1 MKSLKLF
8 VSVATMCLLV
18 GASGTAMA
26 IDCVGGVIANQ
37 EVDQITVDGENCI
50 ISNVTVT
57 GDIEVTNSDELVMV
71 SNNVVGNIRVL
82 RGGDVTIVANTTTA
96 GNIVVRRNARANV
109 VFNNALA
116 GSISIVVAGTINKA
130 EVNRNFA
137 LFTILCR
144 RNGRLDAFE
153 NEAEGDLECRAL
165 GGGLGGPGPF

>member
-18 GASGTAMA
+18 AASGTAMA
-26 IDCVGGVIANQ
+26 VDCAGGVIANQ
-37 EVDQITVDGENCI
+37 VVDQITVDGEDCI

-57 GDIEVTNSDELVMV
+57 EDIEVTNSDTLVMV

-82 RGGDVTIVANTTTA
+82 RGGDVTLVANTTTA

-109 VFNNALA
+109 VLNNALA
-116 GSISIVVAGTINKA
+116 GSIVVAGTINKA

-165 GGGLGGPGPF
+165 GGGLGPGLF

>member
-1 MKSLKLF
+1 MKPLKLF

-18 GASGTAMA
+18 AASGTAMA
-26 IDCVGGVIANQ
+26 VDCAGGVIANQ
-37 EVDQITVDGENCI
+37 EVDQITVDGEDCI

-57 GDIEVTNSDELVMV
+57 GDIEVNNSDTLVMV

-82 RGGDVTIVANTTTA
+82 RGGDVTLVANTTTA

-109 VFNNALA
+109 VLNNALA
-116 GSISIVVAGTINKA
+116 GSIVVAGTINKA

-137 LFTILCR
+137 VFTILCR
-144 RNGRLDAFE
+144 NNGRLDAFE
-153 NEAEGDLECRAL
+153 NEAGDVECRAL

>member
-18 GASGTAMA
+18 AASGTAMA
-26 IDCVGGVIANQ
+26 VDCADGIIANQ
-37 EVDQITVDGENCI
+37 EVEQITVDGEDCI

-82 RGGDVTIVANTTTA
+82 RGGDVTLAANTTTA
-96 GNIVVRRNARANV
+96 GNIVVRRNSKATV
-109 VFNNALA
+109 VLNDALA
-116 GSISIVVAGTINKA
+116 GSIVVAGTINKA

-153 NEAEGDLECRAL
+153 NEAGDVECRSL

>member
-37 EVDQITVDGENCI
+37 EVDQITVDGEDCI

-57 GDIEVTNSDELVMV
+57 GDIEVTNSDVLVMV

-96 GNIVVRRNARANV
+96 GNIVVRRNSKATV
-109 VFNNALA
+109 VLNDALA
-116 GSISIVVAGTINKA
+116 GSIVVAGTINKA

-153 NEAEGDLECRAL
+153 NEAGDVECRSL

>member
-37 EVDQITVDGENCI
+37 EVDQITVDGEDCI

-57 GDIEVTNSDELVMV
+57 GDIEVTNSDVLVMV

-82 RGGDVTIVANTTTA
+82 RGGDVTLAANTTTA
-96 GNIVVRRNARANV
+96 GNIVVRRNSKATV
-109 VFNNALA
+109 VLNDALA
-116 GSISIVVAGTINKA
+116 GSIVVAGTINKA

-153 NEAEGDLECRAL
+153 NEAGDVECRSL

>member
-8 VSVATMCLLV
+8 VSVATVCLLV
-18 GASGTAMA
+18 GASGTSMA
-26 IDCVGGVIANQ
+26 VDCAGGVIANQ
-37 EVDQITVDGENCI
+37 EVDQITVVGENCI

-82 RGGDVTIVANTTTA
+82 RGGDVTLVANTTTA
-96 GNIVVRRNARANV
+96 GNIVVRRNARAKV
-109 VFNNALA
+109 ELNNALA
-116 GSISIVVAGTINKA
+116 GSIVVAGTINKA
-130 EVNRNFA
+130 TVNRNFA
-137 LFTILCR
+137 VVTILCR

-153 NEAEGDLECRAL
+153 NEAGDLECRAL

>member
-37 EVDQITVDGENCI
+37 EVDQITVDGEDCI

-82 RGGDVTIVANTTTA
+82 RGGDVTLVANTTTA
-96 GNIVVRRNARANV
+96 GNIVVRRNAKANV
-109 VFNNALA
+109 VLNNALA
-116 GSISIVVAGTINKA
+116 GSIVVAGTINKA
-130 EVNRNFA
+130 EVNRNIA
-137 LFTILCR
+137 VFTILCR
-144 RNGRLDAFE
+144 NNGRLDAFE
-153 NEAEGDLECRAL
+153 NEAEDLECRAL

>member
-8 VSVATMCLLV
+8 VSVATVCLLV
-18 GASGTAMA
+18 AASGTAMA
-26 IDCVGGVIANQ
+26 VDCAGGVIANQ

-82 RGGDVTIVANTTTA
+82 RGGDVTLAANTTTA
-96 GNIVVRRNARANV
+96 GNIVVRRNSKATV
-109 VFNNALA
+109 VLNDALA
-116 GSISIVVAGTINKA
+116 GSIVVAGTINKA

-153 NEAEGDLECRAL
+153 NEAGDVECRSL

>member
-1 MKSLKLF
+1 MKPLKLF

-18 GASGTAMA
+18 AASGTAMA
-26 IDCVGGVIANQ
+26 VDCAGGVIANQ
-37 EVDQITVDGENCI
+37 EVDQITVDGEDCI

-57 GDIEVTNSDELVMV
+57 GDIEVNNSDTLVMV

-82 RGGDVTIVANTTTA
+82 RGGDVTLVANTTTA

-109 VFNNALA
+109 VLNTALA
-116 GSISIVVAGTINKA
+116 GSIVVAGTINKA

-153 NEAEGDLECRAL
+153 NEAGDLECRAL
-165 GGGLGGPGPF
+165 GGGLGGPGLF